1 VAGAAV
7 WTLRGAP
14 QFDPS
19 GAGRHDSGSMDRTLD
34 TVFLGITGA
43 SGAGYA
49 LRLAQALTAAGLRL
63 SLTLTDAGLLVAAH
77 ELRLAAEGRDEVT
90 RRFVEL
96 IGADVTVHA
105 PDDLAAAPS
114 SGSSAPDA
122 VVVCPCSMSSAAHI
136 ALGTSRHLIHRAAD
150 VALKERRPLVLVP
163 RETPLSPIHLRR
175 LLEASE
181 AGATIVP
188 AMPAFYHRPAT
199 LQEAV
204 DHVVGKVLTALG
216 LEQTLF
222 PPWDGG

>member
-1 VAGAAV
+1 
-7 WTLRGAP
+7 
-14 QFDPS
+14 
-19 GAGRHDSGSMDRTLD
+19 MERTLHH
-34 TVFLGITGA
+34 VFLGVTGA
-43 SGAGYA
+43 SGAAYA
-49 LRLAQALTAAGLRL
+49 LRLAQALTADGLRL
-63 SLTLTDAGLLVAAH
+63 SLSLTDAGVLVVAH
-77 ELRLAAEGRDEVT
+77 ELELAGGGRHEVT

-96 IGADVTVHA
+96 VGAEVAVHD
-105 PDDLAAAPS
+105 PGDLAAPPS
-114 SGSSAPDA
+114 SGSSGPDA

-136 ALGTSRHLIHRAAD
+136 ALGTSRHLVHRAAD

-163 RETPLSPIHLRR
+163 RETPLSSIHLRR

-181 AGATIVP
+181 AGAAIVP

-204 DHVVGKVLTALG
+204 DHIVGKVLTTLG

>member
-1 VAGAAV
+1 ME
-7 WTLRGAP
+7 R
-14 QFDPS
+14 D
-19 GAGRHDSGSMDRTLD
+19 LD

-105 PDDLAAAPS
+105 PDDLAAPPS

-136 ALGTSRHLIHRAAD
+136 ALGTSRHLVHRAAD

-163 RETPLSPIHLRR
+163 RETPLSSTHLRR

-181 AGATIVP
+181 AGATIVA

>member
-1 VAGAAV
+1 M
-7 WTLRGAP
+7 
-14 QFDPS
+14 Q
-19 GAGRHDSGSMDRTLD
+19 RTLD
-34 TVFLGITGA
+34 HVFLGVTGA
-43 SGAGYA
+43 SGARYA
-49 LRLAQALTAAGLRL
+49 LRLAQALTGDGRRL
-63 SLTLTDAGLLVAAH
+63 SLTLTDAGVVVVAH
-77 ELRLAAEGRDEVT
+77 ELELAARGRDEVT

-96 IGADVTVHA
+96 IGADVAVHA
-105 PDDLAAAPS
+105 PGDLAAPPS
-114 SGSSAPDA
+114 SGSSGPDA

-136 ALGTSRHLIHRAAD
+136 ALGTAHHLVHRAAD

-163 RETPLSPIHLRR
+163 RETPLSSIHLRR

-181 AGATIVP
+181 AGAAIVP

-204 DHVVGKVLTALG
+204 DHVVGKVLTTLG

>member
-1 VAGAAV
+1 
-7 WTLRGAP
+7 
-14 QFDPS
+14 
-19 GAGRHDSGSMDRTLD
+19 MERTLHH
-34 TVFLGITGA
+34 VFLGVTGA
-43 SGAGYA
+43 SGAAYA
-49 LRLAQALTAAGLRL
+49 LRLAQALTADGLRL
-63 SLTLTDAGLLVAAH
+63 SLSLTDAGILVVAH
-77 ELRLAAEGRDEVT
+77 ELELAGGGRQEVT

-96 IGADVTVHA
+96 VGADVAVHE
-105 PDDLAAAPS
+105 PGDLAAPPS
-114 SGSSAPDA
+114 SGSSGPDA

-136 ALGTSRHLIHRAAD
+136 ALGTSRHLVHRAAD

-163 RETPLSPIHLRR
+163 RETPLSSIHLRR

-181 AGATIVP
+181 AGAAIVP

-204 DHVVGKVLTALG
+204 DHIVGKVLTTLG